1 MSKPRWQQVFDDIE
15 ATYTPEQRAQ
25 ADAVKPGLEAYFA
38 TLSLMLD
45 LRNTRK
51 AQGLTQQQLAVRT
64 GMSQGEISRIERLV
78 IVPQSTTLLLIAKA
92 LGCTLKLEILPEAA

>member
-1 MSKPRWQQVFDDIE
+1 MAKARWQQIIDDVE
-15 ATYTPEQRAQ
+15 ATYSPAQRAE
-25 ADAVKPGLEAYFA
+25 ADAVTPGLEAFFA

-51 AQGLTQQQLAVRT
+51 AQGLTQQQLADRT

-92 LGCTLKLEILPEAA
+92 LGCTVKLEALPAAA